1 MWGCILARQKGPNGG
16 ARMHGMRTTMLLSL
30 LESLPEAL
38 KA

>member
-1 MWGCILARQKGPNGG
+1 MWGCILARQKGKM
-16 ARMHGMRTTMLLSL
+16 AVRTTMLLSL